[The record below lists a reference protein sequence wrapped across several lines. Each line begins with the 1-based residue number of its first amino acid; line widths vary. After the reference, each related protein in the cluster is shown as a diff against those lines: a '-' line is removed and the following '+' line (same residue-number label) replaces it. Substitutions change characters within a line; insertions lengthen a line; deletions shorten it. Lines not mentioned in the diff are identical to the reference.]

1 MKIWRNILAAAIAL
15 PLAAAV
21 LPMAHVPAHA
31 ESQGIVAVVN
41 DQPITERDLTQRIT
55 LLKLLDDLPQ
65 GGMSRKQALQ
75 SLIDDQVKMFEAT
88 RLMLVPNDGDVSD
101 RIEKI
106 AKGMKLSEAEL
117 LSKLKRE
124 GISEKSFR
132 SYVQASLAF
141 SRLIAAKYREDVKAS
156 PGEVDA
162 KMREIKTTVDGQMA
176 KIMNDPRMK
185 PITVYSLMEIS
196 LPLDSEDPMMLQSRA
211 IEAQQVL
218 RQFKGCG
225 NTKAAAQ
232 GVFNV
237 KFGKKFEADAAKL
250 PKPMKAALDKAGEGR
265 AVGPMRNKSGIQL
278 IAFCGVRRITPPK
291 PDFTMPSREQIER
304 MVIND
309 KYDKIEENYLN
320 TVREKIYVEYRDP
333 TYAQQ

>member
-1 MKIWRNILAAAIAL
+1 MRVWRTILAAAIAL
-15 PLAAAV
+15 PLASAV
-21 LPMAHVPAHA
+21 LPLAPLSALA

-41 DQPITERDLTQRIT
+41 DQPVTERDITQRIA
-55 LLKLLDDLPQ
+55 LLKLLGDLPEA
-65 GGMSRKQALQ
+65 GMSRKEALQ

-106 AKGMKLSEAEL
+106 AKGMKMSSKEL
-117 LSKLKRE
+117 IAKLKND

-185 PITVYSLMEIS
+185 PITVYSLMEIT
-196 LPLDSEDPMMLQSRA
+196 LPLDSEDSMMLQSRA

-265 AVGPMRNKSGIQL
+265 AVGPMRNKTGIQL
-278 IAFCGVRRITPPK
+278 IALCSVRRITPPK
-291 PDFTMPSREQIER
+291 PDFTMPTREQVER
-304 MVIND
+304 MVVND
-309 KYDKIEENYLN
+309 KYDKLEETYLN
-320 TVREKIYVEYRDP
+320 SVREKIYVEYRDP
-333 TYAQQ
+333 SYAQR

>member
-1 MKIWRNILAAAIAL
+1 MRVCRMILAAAMAL
-15 PLAAAV
+15 PLAAAAV
-21 LPMAHVPAHA
+21 PLFHVAAHA

-41 DQPITERDLTQRIT
+41 DQPITERDITQRIT
-55 LLKLLDDLPQ
+55 LLKLMDDLPQ
-65 GGMSRKQALQ
+65 GGMSRRQALQ
-75 SLIDDQVKMFEAT
+75 SLIDDQVKMFEAN

-117 LSKLKRE
+117 LSKLKKE

-132 SYVQASLAF
+132 SYVQAGLAF
-141 SRLIAAKYREDVKAS
+141 SRIIAAKYREDVKAS

-162 KMREIKTTVDGQMA
+162 KMREIKTTVDGQMS
-176 KIMNDPRMK
+176 KIMKDPRMK
-185 PITVYSLMEIS
+185 PVTVYSLMEIS
-196 LPLDSEDPMMLQSRA
+196 LPLDSEDPMLLQSRA

-237 KFGKKFEADAAKL
+237 KFGKPFEADAAKL
-250 PKPMKAALDKAGEGR
+250 PKPMKAAIDQAGEGR
-265 AVGPMRNKSGIQL
+265 AIGPMRNKTGIQL
-278 IAFCGVRRITPPK
+278 IAFCGSRRITPPK
-291 PDFTMPSREQIER
+291 PDFTMPSREQVER
-304 MVIND
+304 MVINE
-309 KYDKIEENYLN
+309 KYDKLEESYLN
-320 TVREKIYVEYRDP
+320 NVREKIYVEYRDP

>member
-1 MKIWRNILAAAIAL
+1 MRICRFILAAAMAL
-15 PLAAAV
+15 PLAAAIV
-21 LPMAHVPAHA
+21 PMSHAPAHA

-41 DQPITERDLTQRIT
+41 DQPITERDITQRIT
-55 LLKLLDDLPQ
+55 LLKVMDDLPP

-101 RIEKI
+101 RIDKI

-117 LSKLKRE
+117 LSKLKKE
-124 GISEKSFR
+124 GIGEKSFR

-141 SRLIAAKYREDVKAS
+141 SRIIAAKYREDVKAS
-156 PGEVDA
+156 PADVDA
-162 KMREIKTTVDGQMA
+162 KMREIKSTVDGQMA
-176 KIMNDPRMK
+176 KIMKDPRMK
-185 PITVYSLMEIS
+185 PVTVYSLMEIS

-237 KFGKKFEADAAKL
+237 KFGKTFEADASKL
-250 PKPMKAALDKAGEGR
+250 PKPMKAAIDKAGEGR
-265 AVGPMRNKSGIQL
+265 AIGPMRNKTGIQL
-278 IAFCGVRRITPPK
+278 IALCGVRRITPPK
-291 PDFTMPSREQIER
+291 PDFTMPSREQVER

-309 KYDKIEENYLN
+309 KYDKLEENYLN

-333 TYAQQ
+333 SYAQQ